1 MGQIFVDT
9 PNEGRILVNIA
20 GEEPTSEEEKMI
32 KEKFFSESNTSVI
45 EETVEA
51 PVVEPIVNQTE
62 TTTKEVQ
69 SGPIVE
75 ELPSLET
82 TEIPVAKEEVVAE
95 MPTEAEG
102 WQAESE
108 KVVAEN
114 TDTDAVLN
122 EAVVEPEITAENY
135 NAKGFLEELSRGVSA
150 EDLVT
155 LMYESGTDILEVDG
169 KPYDFAADVA
179 RKVPPQEIMDFL
191 LTGKE
196 IRDYGAITSTVAG
209 ANKGLTEFAG
219 LPFELSNWLTRKA
232 EQGVRFASNSILGT
246 DLSLKDE
253 DMTFSRAASE
263 GGSIAGGDDIR
274 AGLRKVGID
283 IPDSKREIP
292 SEYRSLFTA
301 GRVVGENFIPA
312 AALYKMALT
321 NALKIASQ
329 PNMHPFLAQA
339 AKNPKAFAAEET
351 IAVLGGAIGAGT
363 ASELAPDNPY
373 WEMGGEVIGTLGMG
387 FASAATKNVITKGPL
402 GIVTRG
408 VNKALMGQSDEM
420 SRRAA
425 AQEILISLEKTKQD
439 LLEQAKRAEDTDP
452 ELATALR
459 AEADGYTV
467 DSVLKALDE
476 ANSKPTDGFASLPAG
491 TATDNEGL
499 LSIQNTLMGSG
510 DSFDKAA
517 NKRINDALAGMWN
530 ISSRLLKGEGT
541 RQMGENMR
549 SRYIQTLL
557 KKEMMDKSAAIQD
570 AVNAIP
576 KGNMEEA
583 SVAIQGILR
592 EGKKNL
598 RAMET
603 FWWNRIDKTTLVDVS
618 EVGKAIKAQ
627 QAKMPSAASVADGEA
642 NQVLQDVLRR
652 AEAGE
657 AINTGE
663 VLSTRSYFLDLA
675 REAAAAGKYKAADRY
690 DEIAGSFINTLNNID
705 GPDKDVIGMARAFSV
720 KLNET
725 YNRYW
730 IKDTLASA
738 SGGGTLKDPRLTV
751 DSAFSGSPRQANINL
766 RDAQDASDYTDAA
779 RVGTEQQQMVDLG
792 VEEGKKAASE
802 VRPDLN
808 TLNPEIADQSD
819 PNMYQAIKNF
829 RQMFFEPTQTAKR
842 MRVVDTPKN
851 ADEFAGMDA
860 DGNIIYDPIK
870 PTANNAEAP
879 INDFPDEGLY
889 SLGNEEPL
897 SKGELT
903 DPAVSLSL
911 GTGMNTAQE
920 IGLQNII
927 RELADSA
934 SRDGI
939 PTTEALNRF
948 LTDNSD
954 LVERFP
960 QVKERAVNL
969 IQVQEEA
976 TKLVENIDKFRTT
989 ENFNNSVA
997 EVFASNTPSEGFG
1010 NLVDTVKQVAVRQ
1023 GENPELAMEQLRAS
1037 TFDMMLTTSRKEDGS
1052 IDFMSLSD
1060 QLFKPMDN
1068 ASEGATRMDV
1078 MIENGLMDEDTSQS
1092 VASFIFEAIRVEK
1105 STVADT
1111 GVDQVIRDSEVM
1123 ISNLAR
1129 VAGAN
1134 VGVLFGRGDASLQAA
1149 SLGSEF
1155 MNKLVTKLPQK
1166 KMYEQMQFL
1175 FLNPK
1180 MMADYISKNPTI
1192 QKRATE
1198 NLREGFIKVSDRY
1211 KNDGPIGATLGY
1223 IWDGTKYV
1231 AKGAASGIVNRV
1243 TKPPIA
1249 TINALDGNNSEVSEG
1264 NLPSSIDNQMMDLNL
1279 Q

>member
-274 AGLRKVGID
+274 SGLRKVGID

-351 IAVLGGAIGAGT
+351 IAVIGGAIGAGT

-476 ANSKPTDGFASLPAG
+476 VKPTDGFASLPAG
-491 TATDNEGL
+491 TATENEGL

-557 KKEMMDKSAAIQD
+557 KKEMMDKSIAIQN

-690 DEIAGSFINTLNNID
+690 DEIAGSFINSLNNID
-705 GPDKDVIGMARAFSV
+705 GPDKDVIEMARKFSV
-720 KLNET
+720 NLNKA

-751 DSAFSGSPRQANINL
+751 DSAFSGNSRQTNLNL
-766 RDAQDASDYTDAA
+766 RDAQDASDYTDTA
-779 RVGTEQQQMVDLG
+779 RVGTERQQMIDLG

-819 PNMYQAIKNF
+819 PSMYQAIKNF

-851 ADEFAGMDA
+851 ADELAGMDA
-860 DGNIIYDPIK
+860 DGNIIFDPIK
-870 PTANNAEAP
+870 PTANNAETP

-997 EVFASNTPSEGFG
+997 EVFASTTPSEGFG

-1023 GENPELAMEQLRAS
+1023 GESPELAMEQLRAS
-1037 TFDMMLTTSRKEDGS
+1037 TFDMMLTTSKKEDGS
-1052 IDFMSLSD
+1052 IDFISLSD

-1198 NLREGFIKVSDRY
+1198 NLREGSIKIADRY
-1211 KNDGPIGATLGY
+1211 KNEGPIGATLGY
-1223 IWDGTKYV
+1223 IWDGAKYV